1 MTVQEFKS
9 AIENCATNFKAFDK
23 SKPIRVVSHLDAD
36 GICSAAIIIKV
47 LNQNNFKYS
56 LSIVQQ
62 LRKDILQELKREEY
76 TQYIFTDLGSSQ
88 ITNIKEILKDKK
100 VIILD
105 HHEVETVE
113 KFENITHINPHLH
126 GIDGSKTISGSGV
139 VYLFARSVDEKN
151 KNLAHLAVIGAIG
164 DVQEESGVF
173 SDLNQEILNNAIE
186 ADKIEIKK
194 GLRFF
199 GTQTRPIHKVLE
211 YSTDP
216 FIPGIS
222 GSESKSIQFLSE
234 IGINP
239 KTEKGWKK
247 LIDLTE
253 IETKKLAEGII
264 MKRFKELN
272 PDDVFGNMY
281 LLKDEQ
287 QGKPTKDAREFS
299 TLLNACGRLS
309 KASYGIGTCLGDE
322 EIKLKANSALLEYK
336 REIVNALNWYNKNK
350 ESEWITKGNG
360 FIIINAQDNILST
373 IIGTLASILSKS
385 KEVED
390 NTLILSMAQLIDN
403 TTKVSMR
410 IAGMQPRKDINLR
423 QIIDRIIEITEFG
436 ESGGHQF
443 AAGAIIPSEKEKEF
457 VDIAKKVLEKRA
469 MEETI

>member
-1 MTVQEFKS
+1 
-9 AIENCATNFKAFDK
+9 
-23 SKPIRVVSHLDAD
+23 
-36 GICSAAIIIKV
+36 
-47 LNQNNFKYS
+47 
-56 LSIVQQ
+56 
-62 LRKDILQELKREEY
+62 
-76 TQYIFTDLGSSQ
+76 
-88 ITNIKEILKDKK
+88 
-100 VIILD
+100 
-105 HHEVETVE
+105 
-113 KFENITHINPHLH
+113 
-126 GIDGSKTISGSGV
+126 
-139 VYLFARSVDEKN
+139 
-151 KNLAHLAVIGAIG
+151 
-164 DVQEESGVF
+164 
-173 SDLNQEILNNAIE
+173 
-186 ADKIEIKK
+186 
-194 GLRFF
+194 
-199 GTQTRPIHKVLE
+199 
-211 YSTDP
+211 
-216 FIPGIS
+216 
-222 GSESKSIQFLSE
+222 
-234 IGINP
+234 
-239 KTEKGWKK
+239 
-247 LIDLTE
+247 
-253 IETKKLAEGII
+253 